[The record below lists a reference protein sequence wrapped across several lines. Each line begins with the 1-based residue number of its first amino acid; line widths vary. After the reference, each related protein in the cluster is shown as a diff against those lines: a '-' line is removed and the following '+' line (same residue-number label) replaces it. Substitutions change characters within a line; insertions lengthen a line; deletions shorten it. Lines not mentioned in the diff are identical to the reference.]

1 MGRTRMLY
9 VKRSAA
15 SPASS
20 PPAGVRG
27 SGQGPEPGFGL
38 QLGASFRWRP
48 GRVAPRL
55 GVVSGIRGGS
65 KRPQDATAAMASG
78 PGSSKRPRWRPYDDF
93 ANQRPCFVF
102 RPRVWA
108 WLSP

>member
-1 MGRTRMLY
+1 MGRTRMFH
-9 VKRSAA
+9 VKR
-15 SPASS
+15 PGR
-20 PPAGVRG
+20 PAGLAPGAPVR
-27 SGQGPEPGFGL
+27 SPGQGPEPGFGL

-55 GVVSGIRGGS
+55 GVVSGILGGS

-93 ANQRPCFVF
+93 ANQRPCYVF
-102 RPRVWA
+102 RSRVWA